1 MKKRFLAWV
10 LVLCLLVS
18 ALPFQARAASVIASG
33 KLNGFT
39 WVIDDSGTMIV
50 VGTGKFTTEGSGSQL
65 PWHAYKSQ
73 VNKVV
78 LDDGVTSFDT
88 TFLSAFENLTDVSL
102 PASLTE
108 VGASHF
114 VDCNK
119 LNYLTV
125 DFQNPNFFSLN
136 NVLYTKDQSTLIYCP
151 KSIGG
156 TYTIPAE
163 VKTIGRHAF
172 SGNKNLTG
180 VKFQGKV
187 TKIEDRAFYECI
199 YLTQI
204 TLPESLETIGA
215 SAFEGT
221 GLTGITI
228 PRKVKTIGGYAFDCC
243 DKLGSIQ
250 VDKNNAN
257 FSSDGIAL
265 YNKDKTKLIQ
275 YPRNCVG
282 IYKMPDTVVE
292 FPSHAF
298 WYCSKLAGLTLS
310 KNLKSIPDKAF
321 KGCNLLRGLE
331 IPYTVSTIGKEIF
344 DEESG
349 HKTVTF
355 IGSAPAIPH
364 GAPFHDPN
372 GTIFT
377 EEKGQFFV
385 SAYYPAGDKSWS
397 AATRKAYGG
406 YSDWRTRNA
415 ITDFGDVLT
424 YEWYFEPILWAVDN
438 GITAGTSATTFSP
451 GNTCLRAQ
459 VITFLWR
466 AAGEPRNFWTRS
478 PFVDVKRTDYFYDAV
493 IWAVENKI
501 TSGTTAT
508 TFGASLS
515 CNRAQVVTFLWRAA
529 GCPTPKS
536 TNNPF
541 KDVKNTDYFYEPVL
555 WAVEKGITAGIDAT
569 HFGPN
574 QNCNRA
580 QVVTFMYRVFK

>member
-102 PASLTE
+102 PATLTE

-125 DFQNPNFFSLN
+125 DFQNTKFFSLN
-136 NVLYTKDQSTLIYCP
+136 NVLYTKDQTTLIYCP

-163 VKTIGRHAF
+163 VRTIGKHAF

-180 VKFQGKV
+180 VKFLGKV
-187 TKIEDRAFYECI
+187 TKIEDRAFYECL

-204 TLPESLETIGA
+204 TLPDSLETIGA

-243 DKLGSIQ
+243 DMLGSIQ

-282 IYKMPDTVVE
+282 SYKMPDTVVE

-331 IPYTVSTIGKEIF
+331 IPYTVSSIGKEIF

-355 IGSAPAIPH
+355 IGSAPAIPN

-372 GTIFT
+372 GKIFT
-377 EEKGQFFV
+377 EQSGKFFV

-424 YEWYFEPILWAVDN
+424 YEWYFAPIQWAVDN
-438 GITAGTSATTFSP
+438 GIT
-451 GNTCLRAQ
+451 C
-459 VITFLWR
+459 
-466 AAGEPRNFWTRS
+466 
-478 PFVDVKRTDYFYDAV
+478 
-493 IWAVENKI
+493 
-501 TSGTTAT
+501 GTTAN
-508 TFGASLS
+508 TFGAELS
-515 CNRAQVVTFLWRAA
+515 CTRAQVVTFLWRAA
-529 GCPTPKS
+529 GCPDPKS

-555 WAVEKGITAGIDAT
+555 WAVENGVTAGIDAT

>member
-10 LVLCLLVS
+10 LVVCLLVS

-33 KLNGFT
+33 KLNGFN

-50 VGTGKFTTEGSGSQL
+50 VGTGKFTAEGSGSQL

-136 NVLYTKDQSTLIYCP
+136 NVLYTKDQTTLIYCP

-187 TKIEDRAFYECI
+187 TKIEDRAFYECS

-204 TLPESLETIGA
+204 TLPESLEVIGA

-228 PRKVKTIGGYAFDCC
+228 PRNVKTIGGYAFDCC

-282 IYKMPDTVVE
+282 SYKMPDTVVE

-321 KGCNLLRGLE
+321 KGCDLLRGLE
-331 IPYTVSTIGKEIF
+331 IPYTVSSIGKEIF

-355 IGSAPAIPH
+355 IGSAPAIPN

-372 GTIFT
+372 GKIFT
-377 EEKGQFFV
+377 EQSGMFFV

-406 YSDWRTRNA
+406 YSDWRTRDA

-451 GNTCLRAQ
+451 GNTCLRSQ
-459 VITFLWR
+459 VVTFLWR
-466 AAGEPRNFWTRS
+466 AAGQPRPLRNKS
-478 PFVDVKRTDYFYDAV
+478 PFVDVKKDDYFYNAV
-493 IWAVENKI
+493 LWAVDNGI
-501 TSGTTAT
+501 TSGTSAN
-508 TFGASLS
+508 TFGAELS
-515 CNRAQVVTFLWRAA
+515 CTRAQVVTFLWRAV

-555 WAVEKGITAGIDAT
+555 WAVENGVTAGIDAT